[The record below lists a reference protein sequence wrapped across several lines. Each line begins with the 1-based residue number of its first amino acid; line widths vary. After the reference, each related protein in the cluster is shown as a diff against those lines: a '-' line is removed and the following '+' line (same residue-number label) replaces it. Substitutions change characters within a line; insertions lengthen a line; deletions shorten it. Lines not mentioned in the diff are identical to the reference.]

1 MTIRQYIRKYG
12 WEIDCIP
19 KACRAMNVDVGFIND
34 ENREDETELDIMA
47 YDEAELDIM
56 AYDEAEL
63 SNLFRDFCRENGF
76 PQNTVTHIVVVQ
88 MADSM
93 EELE

>member
-47 YDEAELDIM
+47 YDEAEL
-56 AYDEAEL
+56 